1 MKFRHS
7 YNNFIRSWTNKYRA
21 ELFVYGEANG
31 VIWDIAVN
39 ESYPFNKLFVVG
51 LFDSVTKLS
60 QVQFCSVG
68 EFDGMSFEKVTFNP
82 ITVLR
87 VHCILTF

>member
-1 MKFRHS
+1 MCNTSASR
-7 YNNFIRSWTNKYRA
+7 WTHKYRA

-39 ESYPFNKLFVVG
+39 ESLPFNKLFLVG

-68 EFDGMSFEKVTFNP
+68 EFDGEHFDKV
-82 ITVLR
+82 
-87 VHCILTF
+87 